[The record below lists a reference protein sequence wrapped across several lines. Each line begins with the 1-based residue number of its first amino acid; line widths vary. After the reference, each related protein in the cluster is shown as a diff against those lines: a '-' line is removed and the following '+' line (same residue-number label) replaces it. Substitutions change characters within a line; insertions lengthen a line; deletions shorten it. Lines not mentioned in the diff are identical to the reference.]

1 MKICILSTYPPA
13 KCGIAEYAGELVQAL
28 RNRNIK
34 VRVIAV
40 DQGVERLS
48 YPSTVKYV
56 VNRDDMKDYL
66 EAAKRV
72 NHMGVDAVLIQHE
85 YGIFGGEWGSY
96 LLEFMERVRAP
107 IVTTLHTTVPPFDEV
122 MGEVTR
128 QILEL
133 SDMITVMS
141 QGSLKVLDRYYGV
154 NGRYKIR
161 VVPHGVRSIPTEGR
175 RLIRAELG
183 ISDRFVMLTIG
194 FLGPNKGIEYAIKAL
209 PKIQRYVDNI
219 LYLIVGIVHPKSK
232 VFYGDS
238 YYKKL
243 VRLTTRLGVEDKVLF
258 INKFPDKEEYVR
270 YIVASDVMVLPY
282 IDKMQVSSGTLS
294 YALSYGKAVVATPFV
309 YARDLL
315 SGGRGIL
322 CKFKDPDSIAEAVI
336 RLAKDPGLKAEIET
350 KALECGLKLRWEVV
364 VEDFLGVFMDV
375 VLRKLIGGVAHVAPT
390 YAQVS

>member
-1 MKICILSTYPPA
+1 
-13 KCGIAEYAGELVQAL
+13 
-28 RNRNIK
+28 
-34 VRVIAV
+34 
-40 DQGVERLS
+40 
-48 YPSTVKYV
+48 
-56 VNRDDMKDYL
+56 
-66 EAAKRV
+66 
-72 NHMGVDAVLIQHE
+72 
-85 YGIFGGEWGSY
+85 
-96 LLEFMERVRAP
+96 
-107 IVTTLHTTVPPFDEV
+107 
-122 MGEVTR
+122 
-128 QILEL
+128 
-133 SDMITVMS
+133 MITVMS